1 MLLWALLA
9 VVVLLVGTNLVV
21 VQEALQITSLSL
33 NDWVLVI
40 GVSFVATFW
49 MEIRKILQQSN
60 NF

>member
-1 MLLWALLA
+1 
-9 VVVLLVGTNLVV
+9 VGTNLVV